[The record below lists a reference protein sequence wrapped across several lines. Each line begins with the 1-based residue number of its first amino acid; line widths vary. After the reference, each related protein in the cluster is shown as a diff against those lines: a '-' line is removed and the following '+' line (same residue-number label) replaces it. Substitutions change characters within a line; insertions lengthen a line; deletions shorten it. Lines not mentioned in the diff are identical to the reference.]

1 MIVMVSNDCGNDIGA
16 FAERYRYSRC
26 RLGHLYSPGGAR
38 GPWEYLP
45 FGVDNECFALKQKNI
60 PFRPERWRKHLMWA
74 ASKKQRPL
82 WGLAPDEPYDRDR
95 TLAMWEEY
103 SPEIRAAGIRPAFA
117 VQDEMTFD
125 DVPDSE
131 CMIFLGGSTG
141 WKEAAIEPWCER
153 FPGRVHVGRVTE
165 ADRLWK
171 SYRAGA
177 VSVDGNKWHMRTAKP
192 GSRPQWEVLV
202 EFLEAQGEERMAA

>member
-1 MIVMVSNDCGNDIGA
+1 MVANSGGNDIGA
-16 FAERYRYSRC
+16 YAERYRYSRC

-45 FGVDNECFALKQKNI
+45 FGDDNECYALKQRNV
-60 PFRPERWRKHLMWA
+60 PFYPPRWRKHI
-74 ASKKQRPL
+74 QRHRGRRLQPL
-82 WGLAPDEPYDRDR
+82 WALVPDEPYDRDR

-103 SPEIRAAGIRPAFA
+103 APEVRAEGIRPAFA
-117 VQDEMTFD
+117 VQDGMTFD

-131 CMIFLGGSTG
+131 CMIFLGGTTG
-141 WKEAAIEPWCER
+141 WKEAAIEPWCDR

-165 ADRLWK
+165 ADRLMK
-171 SYRAGA
+171 SFRAGA

-202 EFLEAQGEERMAA
+202 EFLETQGNTERKAA